1 MNPSGLRGGLVRN
14 REKEPEGLAAPNTQ
28 QSTLNPSAN
37 AAVEILAKQ
46 PTERE
51 SLAAP
56 GAFAGTA
63 AVRCDVPSLGQ
74 SSREAVLNMCL

>member
-1 MNPSGLRGGLVRN
+1 MPLPGSVSMPVSFKALRHDDSKAQMLNDSSFGQRLRLGPKSRGSCFVWGLRFD
-14 REKEPEGLAAPNTQ
+14 
-28 QSTLNPSAN
+28 
-37 AAVEILAKQ
+37 
-46 PTERE
+46 RE

-74 SSREAVLNMCL
+74 SS